1 MAPVSITESEL
12 LEALAS
18 ATHGAGPEGARTTHE
33 LMAETNRSLHSVNK
47 ALKQLQASGRLLHH
61 RVPRPA
67 IDGVMRLVAAYTITP
82 AKKKAR
88 G

>member
-1 MAPVSITESEL
+1 MAPVQVTESDL
-12 LEALAS
+12 LDALAA
-18 ATHGAGPEGARTTHE
+18 ATPGHGPESARTTQE
-33 LMAETNRSLHSVNK
+33 MMAATKLTMHSVSK
-47 ALKQLQASGRLLHH
+47 ALRQLQATGRLQAH

-82 AKKKAR
+82 AKKAR